1 MKKLY
6 SLFALGALLFAAC
19 SDNASPVSGSTSVP
33 NMGNNVI
40 HQSPVLCSVMGVTDS
55 LEAIEKGC
63 IWSPEMWGPTTGYRV
78 RTGYDN
84 GTNTSGIWTVKTYPE
99 DAHIVMKWPGNA
111 TTEYDSMALA
121 DVIDSCGGSLCG
133 TALFM
138 GTNDIPNSDYYRK
151 NQRRELHFEF
161 YLAGKDASGK
171 FESVDARNMGGI
183 CISYSGH
190 FYLLQLIPDDSLAA
204 LMDATVY
211 DDYICGMGTVSKT
224 DTSVRELCFSWDN
237 FTFNASHG
245 RVPGKIY
252 PSNYDVVSHLKGFR
266 FVLDGYFYK
275 EGFEKDFKIAGISRY
290 NTPRVPTNN
299 LHPVRTDCE
308 PVSVMSSVC
317 ECDYADDRIDV
328 LKGDSVFSSYYYL
341 MQNLGDGVDSL
352 SEPAKACFE
361 STTKELVAFFDK
373 KMTIREKPC
382 DNPIPHEV
390 MCTDGTTSETLEYTE
405 LMTEF
410 NDRLA
415 MSYQDASAIA
425 DSLYAHCMSLNN

>member
-19 SDNASPVSGSTSVP
+19 SDNASQISGSTSVP

-84 GTNTSGIWTVKTYPE
+84 GTNTSGIWTVSTYPE
-99 DAHIVMKWPGNA
+99 DAEIEVEWPGNA
-111 TTEYDSMALA
+111 TAEYDSMALA
-121 DVIDSCGGSLCG
+121 DAIDKCGGILCG
-133 TALFM
+133 TVLFK
-138 GTNDIPNSDYYRK
+138 GTNNIPDHPIYQSPHRLLYID
-151 NQRRELHFEF
+151 F

-171 FESVDARNMGGI
+171 FEGVDARDMGGI
-183 CISYSGH
+183 CVSYSGG
-190 FYLLQLIPDDSLAA
+190 FYLLELIPDDSLAA
-204 LMDATVY
+204 LMDHTTY
-211 DDYICGMGTVSKT
+211 NDYICNMGAVSKT
-224 DTSVRELCFSWDN
+224 DSSVKELCFSWDN
-237 FTFNASHG
+237 FSFDYMFG
-245 RVPGKIY
+245 KVPGKIY
-252 PSNYDVVSHLKGFR
+252 PSKYDVISHLKGFR
-266 FVLDGYFYK
+266 FVLDGSYSQNDYR
-275 EGFEKDFKIAGISRY
+275 EEFKIAGISRY
-290 NTPRVPTNN
+290 NTPKVPTNN

-308 PVSVMSSVC
+308 PVAVMSSFC
-317 ECDYADDRIDV
+317 ECDYTDDRIDI

-352 SEPAKACFE
+352 SEPAKACFK
-361 STTKELVAFFDK
+361 STTQELVAFFDK
-373 KMTIREKPC
+373 KMSIREKPC

-405 LMTEF
+405 FMAEF

-425 DSLYAHCMSLNN
+425 DSLFNYCMSLKD